1 MELGEDLVRKG
12 TIKGLG
18 LCALLSGV
26 VTWVWGPW
34 AGSSVWCGTAL
45 GAVNVWGMAW
55 LVERVVGG
63 GDGERIGA
71 WAVLLFFAL
80 KLLVLFGLTYYLV
93 VVLGLSALGFV
104 AGYVALL
111 TGLMWQAVSRTL

>member
-1 MELGEDLVRKG
+1 M
-12 TIKGLG
+12 
-18 LCALLSGV
+18 
-26 VTWVWGPW
+26 
-34 AGSSVWCGTAL
+34 
-45 GAVNVWGMAW
+45 
-55 LVERVVGG
+55 
-63 GDGERIGA
+63 
-71 WAVLLFFAL
+71 LLFFAL